1 MDALTVLR
9 LTMSI
14 VTQRLIML
22 AGLVMACFLAAW
34 VMYEPSWER
43 VVALAIFNAMSYL
56 LLTSKEKSND
66 VRNPES
72 KDD

>member
-1 MDALTVLR
+1 
-9 LTMSI
+9 
-14 VTQRLIML
+14 ML
-22 AGLVMACFLAAW
+22 AGLLMACFLAAW

-66 VRNPES
+66 VNHSEG
-72 KDD
+72 KDS